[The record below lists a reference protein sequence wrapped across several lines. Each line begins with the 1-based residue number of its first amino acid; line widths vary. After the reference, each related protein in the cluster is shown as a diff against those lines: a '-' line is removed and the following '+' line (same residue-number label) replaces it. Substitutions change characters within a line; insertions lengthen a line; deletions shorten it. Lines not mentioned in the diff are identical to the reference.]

1 MASSRGTSNG
11 PDVRDITDT
20 MLAFQDINQ
29 LRLELRCGVFLKS
42 GTPVMGFELT
52 AWESKNESTEVTPLA
67 CVKSTAGSTDRRT
80 VEAVIFQLMYA
91 LDAELA
97 RMEMSRSS

>member
-1 MASSRGTSNG
+1 
-11 PDVRDITDT
+11 VRDITDA

-52 AWESKNESTEVTPLA
+52 AWEGKEESTEVLPLV
-67 CVKSTAGSTDRRT
+67 CVKSIAGYSDRRT

-97 RMEMSRSS
+97 RREMSGSS